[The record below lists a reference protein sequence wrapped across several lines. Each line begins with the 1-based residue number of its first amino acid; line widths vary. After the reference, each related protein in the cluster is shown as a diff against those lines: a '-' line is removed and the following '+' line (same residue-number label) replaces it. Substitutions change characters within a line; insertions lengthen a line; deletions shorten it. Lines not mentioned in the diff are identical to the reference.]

1 VTGHT
6 DRTGATA
13 DNLKLGLRRANS
25 VRDVLLAQ
33 GVADTSMYIT
43 SHGEVDPVV
52 KTAPGQAE
60 ALNRR
65 VEVIV
70 H

>member
-1 VTGHT
+1 
-6 DRTGATA
+6 
-13 DNLKLGLRRANS
+13 LRRANS